1 MQITPA
7 ELGKFKAIIHHF
19 EKLQDSFEVLS
30 VILAE
35 DDPRLGN
42 LSRLKKHVAFFSEKF
57 ERDEAEK
64 FAKKKREEDQRQLDI
79 VRLGLALQTFFPKA
93 FPIEAEK
100 VIPLTIG
107 IDRHILDFFN
117 AGVYH
122 VPDLEVTPAIV
133 AGALHDWTR
142 TAPYYY
148 SFKKHRHR
156 YDLYGDPVEIILQ
169 RDFNHANKKYVE
181 LTGGQQT
188 AARKTIDEL
197 PVVTEDELARTI
209 LNSII
214 NPTY

>member
-64 FAKKKREEDQRQLDI
+64 IAKKKREEDQRQLDI

-93 FPIEAEK
+93 FPIEAERSFHS
-100 VIPLTIG
+100 L
-107 IDRHILDFFN
+107 
-117 AGVYH
+117 
-122 VPDLEVTPAIV
+122 PA
-133 AGALHDWTR
+133 
-142 TAPYYY
+142 
-148 SFKKHRHR
+148 
-156 YDLYGDPVEIILQ
+156 
-169 RDFNHANKKYVE
+169 
-181 LTGGQQT
+181 
-188 AARKTIDEL
+188 
-197 PVVTEDELARTI
+197 
-209 LNSII
+209 SII
-214 NPTY
+214 TSSTSSMQASMLFLVSK